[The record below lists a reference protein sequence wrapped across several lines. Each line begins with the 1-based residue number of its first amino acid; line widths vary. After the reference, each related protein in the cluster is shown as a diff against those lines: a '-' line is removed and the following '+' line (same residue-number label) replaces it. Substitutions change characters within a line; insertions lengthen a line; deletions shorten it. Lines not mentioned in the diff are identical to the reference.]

1 MEPVNPAT
9 GGLVH
14 PSRAPGPH
22 RILAAA
28 PTEAWWVFLAGLAAA
43 GGAWLL
49 VLLAGDDEA
58 GGLTLEVV
66 LAVAVLWS
74 FVASGLIA
82 WVRGPEVRLGRLLA
96 CTGFVML
103 VGPLLEFSSSS
114 LLFTLGVWLATAWV
128 IVFVLFLL
136 SFPGGRL
143 KSRTDWLIL
152 APFIVALF
160 PLQIVWFLFWDPGE
174 PGNAF
179 LVWDNASVADAV
191 DWTQRG
197 ALALGALIVTA
208 VLARR
213 WLLASSALRRSLTPI
228 LAGGIATVLA
238 SAAFMLKS
246 VGNNAPV
253 LLWVLYVTLI
263 AVALAVLAD
272 MMRAR
277 LAQSAVGELVVELGA
292 NTTPPNLRDVLARTL
307 HDPSLEVAFWLPE
320 FEMYA
325 DRAGRRLELGPAAG
339 RATTIVE
346 HGGRPVAALLHD
358 ASLQKERALLDAVG
372 AAAGMAL
379 ENARL
384 ESELRARVE
393 ELRRSRTRI
402 VEVAQSERRRLERDL
417 HDGAQQRLVTLS
429 VQLTGLAKRLTDD
442 PAAMNA
448 LSTARSEL
456 DESMRELRE
465 LARGIHPA
473 VITERGLAA
482 ALDGLGS
489 RASIP
494 VEIKVDLDGRLPEV
508 VELAAYYFVSESLT
522 NAAKHARA
530 SSASVEVTENE
541 AGVCVEVLDNG
552 VGGANADGGSGLCGL
567 QDRVEALGGRV
578 RIWSPSGGG
587 TRLRA
592 EIPRS
597 G

>member
-1 MEPVNPAT
+1 M
-9 GGLVH
+9 
-14 PSRAPGPH
+14 
-22 RILAAA
+22 
-28 PTEAWWVFLAGLAAA
+28 
-43 GGAWLL
+43 
-49 VLLAGDDEA
+49 
-58 GGLTLEVV
+58 
-66 LAVAVLWS
+66 
-74 FVASGLIA
+74 
-82 WVRGPEVRLGRLLA
+82 
-96 CTGFVML
+96 
-103 VGPLLEFSSSS
+103 
-114 LLFTLGVWLATAWV
+114 
-128 IVFVLFLL
+128 
-136 SFPGGRL
+136 
-143 KSRTDWLIL
+143 
-152 APFIVALF
+152 
-160 PLQIVWFLFWDPGE
+160 
-174 PGNAF
+174 
-179 LVWDNASVADAV
+179 
-191 DWTQRG
+191 
-197 ALALGALIVTA
+197 
-208 VLARR
+208 
-213 WLLASSALRRSLTPI
+213 
-228 LAGGIATVLA
+228 
-238 SAAFMLKS
+238 
-246 VGNNAPV
+246 
-253 LLWVLYVTLI
+253 TLI

-292 NTTPPNLRDVLARTL
+292 NTTPPNLRDVLARAL
-307 HDPSLEVAFWLPE
+307 HDASLEVAFWLPE

-448 LSTARSEL
+448 LTTARSEL

>member
-1 MEPVNPAT
+1 MNPAS

-14 PSRAPGPH
+14 PSRRPGPH

-28 PTEAWWVFLAGLAAA
+28 PSEAWWVFLAGIAAA

-49 VLLAGDDEA
+49 VLLAGDEEA

-82 WVRGPEVRLGRLLA
+82 WVRGPEVRLGRLLVCA
-96 CTGFVML
+96 GFVML

-143 KSRTDWLIL
+143 RSRTDWLLL
-152 APFIVALF
+152 APFILALL
-160 PLQIVWFLFWDPGE
+160 PLQILWFLFWDPGE

-191 DWTQRG
+191 DWTQR
-197 ALALGALIVTA
+197 AILALGALIVTG

-228 LAGGIATVLA
+228 FAGGIATVLA
-238 SAAFMLKS
+238 SATVLLDS
-246 VGNNAPV
+246 VGNHTAV
-253 LLWVLYVTLI
+253 LLWVLDATLI

-277 LAQSAVGELVVELGA
+277 LAHSAVGELVVELSA
-292 NTTPPNLRDVLARTL
+292 NTAPTNLRDALARAL
-307 HDPSLEVAFWLPE
+307 HDPSLRVAFWLPE

-325 DRAGRRLELGPAAG
+325 DRSGRRFELRPEAG
-339 RATTIVE
+339 RATTVVE
-346 HGGRPVAALLHD
+346 HGNRPVAALLHD
-358 ASLQKERALLDAVG
+358 ASLQKEKALLDAVV
-372 AAAGMAL
+372 AAAGIAL

-393 ELRRSRTRI
+393 ELRRSRSRI

-429 VQLTGLAKRLTDD
+429 VQLGGLAQRLTED
-442 PAAMNA
+442 PAAMEA
-448 LSTARSEL
+448 LATARGAL

-473 VITERGLAA
+473 LITERGLAV
-482 ALDGLGS
+482 ALDGLAS

-530 SSASVEVTENE
+530 SSVSVKVTQDEAVVVVEVVDD
-541 AGVCVEVLDNG
+541 GI
-552 VGGANADGGSGLCGL
+552 GGADADGGSGLRGL

-578 RIWSPSGGG
+578 RI
-587 TRLRA
+587 
-592 EIPRS
+592 
-597 G
+597 

>member
-1 MEPVNPAT
+1 
-9 GGLVH
+9 
-14 PSRAPGPH
+14 
-22 RILAAA
+22 
-28 PTEAWWVFLAGLAAA
+28 
-43 GGAWLL
+43 
-49 VLLAGDDEA
+49 
-58 GGLTLEVV
+58 VV
-66 LAVAVLWS
+66 
-74 FVASGLIA
+74 
-82 WVRGPEVRLGRLLA
+82 
-96 CTGFVML
+96 
-103 VGPLLEFSSSS
+103 
-114 LLFTLGVWLATAWV
+114 
-128 IVFVLFLL
+128 
-136 SFPGGRL
+136 
-143 KSRTDWLIL
+143 
-152 APFIVALF
+152 
-160 PLQIVWFLFWDPGE
+160 LFWDPGE

-179 LVWDNASVADAV
+179 LVWDNAGVADGV
-191 DWTQRG
+191 DWTQR
-197 ALALGALIVTA
+197 AILALGALIVTG

-213 WLLASSALRRSLTPI
+213 WLLASSVLRRSLTPI
-228 LAGGIATVLA
+228 FAGGIATVLA
-238 SAAFMLKS
+238 SATVMLDS
-246 VGNNAPV
+246 VGNHTPV
-253 LLWVLYVTLI
+253 LLWVLDATLI

-277 LAQSAVGELVVELGA
+277 LAHSAVGELVVELSA
-292 NTTPPNLRDVLARTL
+292 DTAPTNLRDALARAL
-307 HDPSLEVAFWLPE
+307 HDPSLQVAFWLPE

-325 DRAGRRLELGPAAG
+325 DRAGRLLVLRAEAG
-339 RATTIVE
+339 RATTVVE
-346 HGGRPVAALLHD
+346 HANRPVAALLHD
-358 ASLQKERALLDAVG
+358 ASLQKETALLDAVV
-372 AAAGMAL
+372 AAAGIAL

-429 VQLTGLAKRLTDD
+429 VQLSGLARRLTDD
-442 PAAMNA
+442 PAAMDA
-448 LSTARSEL
+448 LAAARGEL

-494 VEIKVDLDGRLPEV
+494 VQIRVDLDGRLPDV

-530 SSASVEVTENE
+530 SSVSVNVTQDEAVVVVEVADDGT
-541 AGVCVEVLDNG
+541 
-552 VGGANADGGSGLCGL
+552 GGANADGGSGLRGL

-578 RIWSPSGGG
+578 RIASPSGVG

-592 EIPRS
+592 EIPRT